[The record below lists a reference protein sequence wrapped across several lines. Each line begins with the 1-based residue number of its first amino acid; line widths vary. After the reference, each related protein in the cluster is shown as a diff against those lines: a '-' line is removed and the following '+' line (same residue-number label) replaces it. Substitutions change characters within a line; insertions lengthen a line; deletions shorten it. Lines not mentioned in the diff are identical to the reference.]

1 MGTTPKVHG
10 GDSPWC
16 SGEGVELK
24 IKRLPV
30 QIWTTVSLDISNI
43 NTIRKVSPHGISM

>member
-1 MGTTPKVHG
+1 MGTPPKVHG
-10 GDSPWC
+10 GDSPEC

-24 IKRLPV
+24 IKSLPV
-30 QIWTTVSLDISNI
+30 QTWTIVSLGISNI